1 MKEGRSVL
9 TMGQERLRSD
19 RRQLGGMLL
28 ALGICITFQP
38 LAGMES
44 FIGHNFELGGTRFST
59 IWVLCAGIVQIV
71 FGTLAM
77 VVGYLALVHDYG
89 DRRLTGVLIAATL
102 LAWIPFLTGIIQVGV
117 AASGPYVAETKM
129 SGPGGAAF
137 LEEYVVNPFVPEDY
151 LPNKTDILFLGC
163 MGILGLITY
172 GIGFFGSLAFVEF
185 ALYSFD
191 TGKPTRLDARY
202 YRRRLLLYSFV
213 ILIAGMSQIL
223 FGAYALFEFG
233 GGRLSPPIG
242 VAMYRV
248 SFPAVTV
255 AVGSIQML
263 VGYYGVGSY
272 LRLFPIGPDD
282 NNFQAIA
289 FGGWLLQL
297 ILQYIVQWGFAEGN
311 EDPAALTSVAL
322 YSFGMNILPAFLD
335 YKMRNT
341 PYPLRDEYYD
351 AINAEEE
358 IMLGTGIATRD
369 EILENVK
376 TLEIRDGFDDNSG
389 VDLRHQNQH
398 KPGTTTVKT
407 IEHPH
412 EPGITVEEIVEYP
425 TDFGTAPDNK
435 ATPRKNTVGPFLE
448 PGNTVEE
455 YVEYP
460 DGQNRKGDDDED
472 TPPRSNE
479 SFSTDMEDTWGAQS
493 PQQMLLPS
501 IEENSSRIIFD
512 ERKEWRPN
520 GGERSSTSRQP
531 IQQTQNANANS
542 PASRTIPE
550 RYYDYDSDD
559 EGFEISEATPDD
571 DTAALDAKIEKLKGE
586 FVSDTNL
593 ETYLNKIM

>member
-223 FGAYALFEFG
+223 FGAYASSSRRSRRSCHVDG
-233 GGRLSPPIG
+233 SAPPTHG
-242 VAMYRV
+242 
-248 SFPAVTV
+248 
-255 AVGSIQML
+255 
-263 VGYYGVGSY
+263 
-272 LRLFPIGPDD
+272 
-282 NNFQAIA
+282 
-289 FGGWLLQL
+289 
-297 ILQYIVQWGFAEGN
+297 
-311 EDPAALTSVAL
+311 
-322 YSFGMNILPAFLD
+322 
-335 YKMRNT
+335 
-341 PYPLRDEYYD
+341 
-351 AINAEEE
+351 
-358 IMLGTGIATRD
+358 
-369 EILENVK
+369 
-376 TLEIRDGFDDNSG
+376 
-389 VDLRHQNQH
+389 
-398 KPGTTTVKT
+398 
-407 IEHPH
+407 
-412 EPGITVEEIVEYP
+412 
-425 TDFGTAPDNK
+425 
-435 ATPRKNTVGPFLE
+435 
-448 PGNTVEE
+448 
-455 YVEYP
+455 
-460 DGQNRKGDDDED
+460 
-472 TPPRSNE
+472 PPRGQR
-479 SFSTDMEDTWGAQS
+479 TTYCPRGRW
-493 PQQMLLPS
+493 
-501 IEENSSRIIFD
+501 
-512 ERKEWRPN
+512 W
-520 GGERSSTSRQP
+520 
-531 IQQTQNANANS
+531 
-542 PASRTIPE
+542 PASTR
-550 RYYDYDSDD
+550 
-559 EGFEISEATPDD
+559 GH
-571 DTAALDAKIEKLKGE
+571 
-586 FVSDTNL
+586 
-593 ETYLNKIM
+593 